1 MRIRKS
7 RTSPL
12 LRPAAKSNPSLPEL
26 AFALNLSEL
35 ARWVDGD
42 IVRGELDLSLTGM
55 AALDAAG
62 PHDVSFLGNAKYHGQ
77 FLHSQAAAVIVPRG
91 VTDGPQ
97 GTALIAVDNPSLA
110 FAVVVRH
117 FAAATRKFAPGIHPR
132 AFVDPTAVLD
142 PTKVRVSAG
151 AVVMAGASV
160 GDGSDLGPNCVIS
173 DDVVIG
179 KDCCIMANVT
189 IRERCVLGDRVI
201 LQPGAVIGSDGYGY
215 EFSGGRHVKI
225 DQVGIVEI
233 GDDVEIGAN
242 TTIDRARFGKTI
254 VGEGC
259 KIDNLV
265 QLGHNVILGKHC
277 LIIAQT
283 GISGSSRLG
292 DYVTVAGQ
300 VGIAGHVTIGSRAQL
315 GARSGVSTNLDG
327 DAVYS
332 GKPAQPIR
340 DELKMQAHL
349 RRLPKLVDRVKA
361 LEEAL
366 QISNTSR

>member
-1 MRIRKS
+1 M
-7 RTSPL
+7 
-12 LRPAAKSNPSLPEL
+12 

-42 IVRGELDLSLTGM
+42 IVRGGLDLSLTGM

-62 PHDVSFLGNAKYHGQ
+62 PHDVSFLGNPKYHGQ
-77 FLHSQAAAVIVPRG
+77 FLQSRAAAVLVPRG
-91 VTDGPQ
+91 VTDGPE
-97 GTALIAVDNPSLA
+97 TAALVAVDNPSLA
-110 FAVVVRH
+110 FSVVVRH
-117 FAAATRKFAPGIHPR
+117 FAAAMRKFEPGIHPR
-132 AFVDPTAVLD
+132 AFVDPSAVLD
-142 PTKVRVSAG
+142 PTTVRVSAG
-151 AVVMAGASV
+151 AVVMAGACV

-179 KDCCIMANVT
+179 KDCRIMANAT

-201 LQPGAVIGSDGYGY
+201 LQPGVVIGSDGYGY
-215 EFSGGRHVKI
+215 EFAGDRHVKL

-254 VGEGC
+254 VGDGC

-265 QLGHNVILGKHC
+265 QLGHNVVLGKHC
-277 LIIAQT
+277 LIVAQT
-283 GISGSSRLG
+283 GISGSARLG

-300 VGIAGHVTIGSRAQL
+300 AGIAGHVTIGSRAQL
-315 GARSGVSTNLDG
+315 GARSGVTSHLAG
-327 DAVYS
+327 DMIYS

-340 DELKMQAHL
+340 DEMKMLAHV
-349 RRLPKLVDRVKA
+349 RRLPKLLERVKA
-361 LEEAL
+361 LEAAQQESTKSA
-366 QISNTSR
+366 